1 MYALSGHS
9 CLTESLRPFPDIND
23 GRGLRGKVP
32 LYVHLTQLWRPKKQR
47 QDGAGGGD
55 QG

>member
-1 MYALSGHS
+1 MNALSDHA

-23 GRGLRGKVP
+23 GRGLRGKVL
-32 LYVHLTQLWRPKKQR
+32 LYVHLTQPWRPKKQR
-47 QDGAGGGD
+47 QDGAGDGD